1 MGPGGNRKKASGAEA
16 EARGQ
21 AKIHPRPEPPV
32 EEVRSKSQEGLET
45 NHWIMTCIT
54 KRLSRFLRMQS
65 HL

>member
-32 EEVRSKSQEGLET
+32 EEVRTKSQERVET
-45 NHWIMTCIT
+45 NNPIMTIIV
-54 KRLSRFLRMQS
+54 KMKMVS
-65 HL
+65 